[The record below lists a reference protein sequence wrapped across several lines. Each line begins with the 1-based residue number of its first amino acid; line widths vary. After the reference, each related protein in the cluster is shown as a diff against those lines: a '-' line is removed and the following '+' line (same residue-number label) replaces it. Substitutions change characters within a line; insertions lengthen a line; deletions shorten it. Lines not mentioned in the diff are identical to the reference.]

1 MAGRSRVAPPLG
13 APSGPQVPVD
23 TGGGHRRA
31 ALAGMFGSAPA
42 IFAVLDGPDHVLAQA
57 NRALFRTLGVA
68 SGRGLLGRPLRE
80 TMPELV
86 HQGMPALLDQVYR
99 TGSPFV
105 ARGAH
110 VLLGRA
116 GTAHDGYF
124 DFTLEPHRNR
134 LGEITG
140 VVCTAVD
147 VTRERRARKL
157 AAEQHALLEQI
168 ARNVPLGE
176 VLEGMCRAI
185 EKLSPKVLVSVL
197 LLDETGRVLRHG
209 AGPSLP
215 DFYNQAIDG
224 SEIGPRVGSCGTAA
238 YRRESVIVTDIAHDD
253 LWADFRDLAREAGLG
268 SCWSNPIMSSTGE
281 LLGTFAFYHRTPR
294 TPREEDLDLCAVFAR
309 TAALAIERDRA
320 EAARRAAHSRE
331 QAAAADLAFVL
342 ETSTAVSREPRYP
355 ENLQRL
361 ARLAVPALAPVCV
374 IDVLADGHISRVAV
388 AVSGDLPEGS
398 EGLLAGCTP
407 DLRAD
412 SPVSRV
418 LTGGTREI
426 AHGSRLSPLPEL
438 GIAVPSYVCLPL
450 TARGRTF
457 GTLTLVATTDKPL
470 DSRAVDLA
478 EELARTA
485 AAGADI
491 TRQYAHRAQ
500 LARDLQSGLLLS
512 ALPDV
517 PGAHLSACYRPAGEG
532 LDIGGDFYDVFPL
545 PAQRWGLVIGDVC
558 GRGARAATT
567 TALVRHT
574 ARAVAPLLSDPV
586 AVVRAINTALLT
598 QSDSEEERFVTLVYA
613 TLRPAPCGLTVCLVR
628 AGHPTP
634 LLRHGDGTITA
645 SLVPGQLLGVSPD
658 PFHSPE
664 TVDLHSGEA
673 LVLVTDGILEARD
686 RGGDFFGEDRLT
698 EAVRSSGAGALAQP
712 TLDAITDAVDAFS
725 HGVTDDD
732 QAAVVLTV
740 R

>member
-1 MAGRSRVAPPLG
+1 MDAGAR
-13 APSGPQVPVD
+13 PQAD
-23 TGGGHRRA
+23 GREQT
-31 ALAGMFGSAPA
+31 ALAAMFASSPA
-42 IFAVLDGPDHVLAQA
+42 IVAVLSGPDHVLVEA
-57 NRALFRTLGVA
+57 NRALYRAHGTADADTLP
-68 SGRGLLGRPLRE
+68 GRPVGDTL
-80 TMPELV
+80 PELV
-86 HQGMPALLDQVYR
+86 HQGMLGLLDQVYR
-99 TGSPFV
+99 TGAPV
-105 ARGAH
+105 VVHGAH
-110 VLLGRA
+110 VLLGR
-116 GTAHDGYF
+116 GPTAHEGYF
-124 DFTLEPHRNR
+124 DFTLEAHRDP
-134 LGEITG
+134 LGGITG
-140 VVCTAVD
+140 VICTAVD
-147 VTRERRARKL
+147 VTRERRARQL

-176 VLEGMCRAI
+176 VLEGMCRTI
-185 EKLSPKVLVSVL
+185 EGLSPRVLVSVL
-197 LLDETGRVLRHG
+197 LIDENGHQLRHG
-209 AGPSLP
+209 AAPSLP

-224 SEIGPRVGSCGTAA
+224 SEIGPCVGSCGTAA
-238 YRRESVIVTDIAHDD
+238 YRRAGVIVTDIAHDE
-253 LWADFRDLAREAGLG
+253 LWTDFRELARTARLG
-268 SCWSNPIMSSTGE
+268 ACWSNPIMSTTGE

-320 EAARRAAHSRE
+320 ETARREAHARE

-355 ENLQRL
+355 QNLQRL
-361 ARLAVPALAPVCV
+361 ARLAVPALAPVCL

-388 AVSGDLPEGS
+388 AVSDDLPEGT
-398 EGLLAGCTP
+398 EAALAAQPP

-418 LTGGTREI
+418 MAGGVREI
-426 AHGSRLSPLPEL
+426 DHGAWPRPVPALPCTVT
-438 GIAVPSYVCLPL
+438 GYVCVPL
-450 TARGRTF
+450 TVRGRTF

-470 DSRAVDLA
+470 DARAVALA

-485 AAGADI
+485 AAGADT

-517 PGAHLSACYRPAGEG
+517 PGAHLCACYRPAGEG

-545 PAQRWGLVIGDVC
+545 PGRRWGLVIGDVC

-586 AVVRAINTALLT
+586 AVVRAINDALLG
-598 QSDSEEERFVTLVYA
+598 QPDGEERFVTLVYA
-613 TLRPAPCGLTVCLVR
+613 ALEPAPAGLSACLVR
-628 AGHPTP
+628 AGHPSP
-634 LLRHGDGTITA
+634 LLRRGDGSVTV
-645 SLVPGQLLGVSPD
+645 SLAPGQLLGVAAD
-658 PFHSPE
+658 PVQTAE
-664 TVDLHSGEA
+664 TVLLLSGEA
-673 LVLVTDGILEARD
+673 IVLVTDGILEARD
-686 RGGDFFGEDRLT
+686 RSGAFFGEERLV
-698 EAVRSSGAGALAQP
+698 EAVRSGGAAASARR
-712 TLDAITDAVDAFS
+712 TLEAITGAVDAFS
-725 HGVTDDD
+725 YGATDDD